1 MTEQNFRPEQQTGAL
16 NRDDERELR
25 ARALK
30 RLKDKRDLKAHILAY
45 VTVNLM
51 LVGIWAVSGG
61 GFFWPAFPILGWGIG
76 LSFHVWDVVSPE
88 PGPREIEAEMNRL
101 RARHTQTAVTTPRL
115 DDRLGVSPSPMA
127 LGNTP
132 NRNDTRSHDW
142 AATSRARA
150 AGM

>member
-1 MTEQNFRPEQQTGAL
+1 MTEQNFRAES
-16 NRDDERELR
+16 NRLVRSTVMTSAS

-51 LVGIWAVSGG
+51 LVGIWAVSGES
-61 GFFWPAFPILGWGIG
+61 FFWPAFPILGWGIG

-101 RARHTQTAVTTPRL
+101 RARHT
-115 DDRLGVSPSPMA
+115 
-127 LGNTP
+127 
-132 NRNDTRSHDW
+132 
-142 AATSRARA
+142 
-150 AGM
+150 

>member
-101 RARHTQTAVTTPRL
+101 RARHT
-115 DDRLGVSPSPMA
+115 
-127 LGNTP
+127 
-132 NRNDTRSHDW
+132 
-142 AATSRARA
+142 
-150 AGM
+150 